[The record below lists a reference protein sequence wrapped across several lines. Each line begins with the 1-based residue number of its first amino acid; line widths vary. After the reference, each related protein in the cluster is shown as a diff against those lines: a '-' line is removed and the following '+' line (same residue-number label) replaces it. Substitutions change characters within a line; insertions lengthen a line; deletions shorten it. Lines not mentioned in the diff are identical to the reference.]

1 MPFLNDALQK
11 GKETEWHA
19 TWIHPDFIGRDGV
32 HYFWFLKQFDLEELP
47 QKASIDITA
56 DQKYMLYINDEFMG
70 RGPLYGCP
78 DYYSFDSYDLSGKLK
93 AGTNTVWVLVMQDR
107 PGDYFQKERPLAM
120 LAQLKLAAKDGTV
133 SYIGTD
139 TSWRCFKDNGWNPT
153 APRTFYDID
162 TQEIVEVYDARKSVN
177 KDNFSESDTEAFRAK
192 TYSHVRG
199 IRELFEES
207 TITHLG
213 MMWRYLQPRDIP
225 YMKETNVDGKIIS
238 YGEVEPGNVDK
249 HAFKVVPQMFQNLEN
264 VEPVKYAKV
273 ENVGA
278 VTSRDDFFALLQ
290 AATQPEYP
298 FRSCYP
304 SFILDFG
311 EIMNGYIQLDLD
323 APAGCIIDI
332 AYAHVLD
339 NGKIYYKTGHQYRNK
354 RYICREGRQQW
365 ESFEFVNARY
375 LQVTVRFQTPPV
387 FRIQEFEPVK
397 FYHVGMKRTDYPVK
411 DTARFSSSSDLLNKL
426 VKASD
431 NTSLTCL
438 NDKLVDNNYREK
450 NNWSGDVSTV
460 ILPLLYM
467 HGNLDIFRRYFR
479 TFCYEQNPWGNFNI
493 MVPNSDDW
501 SWFDHSFN
509 LVIRMEEYC
518 TISGDTEFA
527 KELYP
532 HVRRYLTFLEKY
544 ENSDGILAYVPYC
557 YWFDWANLNRK
568 DINSTL
574 SLLYLRVLL
583 AANKIAEWAG
593 ADGDLEIIEEK
604 ISKLRL
610 SCVDYFWN
618 EKERCMAEYR
628 ENGVLSSTICEHAN
642 AMAIL
647 TGCLDAEKQARMVER
662 VFGRGLALN
671 DNMSVIKVSPTFQ
684 YYAMKALAT
693 AGREDLLLEFLEKRN
708 GIFVNTLGLD
718 TIPEVWDIDVRTH
731 DSFAQA
737 TPPESNMILS
747 EIAGLKPYG
756 AGFGRFILE
765 PRFDLVESL
774 DAKMPTNVGEIGVS
788 WKRETEDECTVSL
801 VKPEAAC
808 CIFCPPE
815 GWKIESVRQNGEE
828 IGAARE
834 IGSGDSACILLK
846 RN

>member
-19 TWIHPDFIGRDGV
+19 TWIHPNFIGRDGV
-32 HYFWFLKQFDLEELP
+32 HYFWFLKRFDLEELP
-47 QKASIDITA
+47 QTASIDITA
-56 DQKYMLYINDEFMG
+56 DQKYVLYLNDEWIG
-70 RGPLYGCP
+70 RGPLYGTP
-78 DYYSFDSYDLSGKLK
+78 DYYSFDSYDLSGRLK
-93 AGTNTVWVLVMQDR
+93 AGENTVWVLVMQDR

-120 LAQLKLAAKDGTV
+120 LAQIKMTDKSGKV
-133 SYIGTD
+133 SYTGTD
-139 TSWRCFKDNGWNPT
+139 TDWLCFKDEGWNPT
-153 APRTFYDID
+153 TPRTFYDID
-162 TQEIVEVYDARKSVN
+162 SQEIVEVYDARKSVN
-177 KDNFSESDTEAFRAK
+177 KDNFADSGVEALHAK

-213 MMWRYLQPRDIP
+213 MMWRYLQPREIP
-225 YMKETNVDGKIIS
+225 YMKETEADGKLVS

-264 VEPVKYAKV
+264 IEPVKYTKI
-273 ENVGA
+273 ENIGA
-278 VTSRDDFFALLQ
+278 VTSRDDSYALLQ

-304 SFILDFG
+304 AFILDFG

-339 NGKIYYKTGHQYRNK
+339 DGKIYYKTGHQYRNK
-354 RYICREGRQQW
+354 RYICKEGRQQW
-365 ESFEFVNARY
+365 ESFEFVNTRY
-375 LQVTVRFQTPPV
+375 LQVTVRFPTPPV
-387 FRIQEFEPVK
+387 FRIQEFQPVK
-397 FYHVGMKRTDYPVK
+397 FYHAGLKRTDYPIERSAK
-411 DTARFSSSSDLLNKL
+411 FSSSSELLNKL

-431 NTSLTCL
+431 NTALTCV

-479 TFCYEQNPWGNFNI
+479 SFCYEQNPWGNFNI
-493 MVPNSDDW
+493 MVPSSDDW
-501 SWFDHSFN
+501 AWFDHSFN

-518 TISGDTEFA
+518 TISGDTAFA
-527 KELYP
+527 AELYP
-532 HVRRYLTFLEKY
+532 HVRRYITFLEKY
-544 ENSDGILAYVPYC
+544 ENRDGILAYVPYC

-583 AANKIAEWAG
+583 AAERLAGWAKAEDDLAIIKDKIAV
-593 ADGDLEIIEEK
+593 
-604 ISKLRL
+604 LRK
-610 SCVDYFWN
+610 SCVDYFWS
-618 EKERCMAEYR
+618 EDEGCLMEYR
-628 ENGVLSSTICEHAN
+628 ESTGLSSTICEHSN
-642 AMAIL
+642 ALAVL
-647 TGCLDAEKQARMVER
+647 TGCLDKTKQDRMIER

-684 YYAMKALAT
+684 YYAMKALAM
-693 AGREDLLLEFLEKRN
+693 AGREDLLMEFFEKRS

-747 EIAGLKPYG
+747 EIVGLKPLD
-756 AGFGRFILE
+756 AGFDQFILE
-765 PRFDLVESL
+765 PRFDLVGQIE
-774 DAKMPTNVGEIGVS
+774 AQMPTNAGEIGIS
-788 WKRETEDECTVSL
+788 WKQGSDGSCTVCL
-801 VKPEAAC
+801 TKPEAAGC
-808 CIFCPPE
+808 VVRVPE
-815 GWKIESVRQNGEE
+815 GWSVKEIQLDGKPAGSSEK
-828 IGAARE
+828 IGA
-834 IGSGDSACILLK
+834 GKSACITMVK
-846 RN
+846 